1 MTKCSF
7 LSGDSSCNTAGTMHR
22 WYLFSFRQ
30 PLQKLGNLTDSTDC
44 YTEQTLL
51 TLTFS
56 IFFLNATK
64 CYDFTV
70 FPVSVPD
77 IYPLLS
83 SNQCRL
89 KYSSLSVNK
98 FNLLLCLHGESDK

>member
-30 PLQKLGNLTDSTDC
+30 PLQKLGNLTDSIDC
-44 YTEQTLL
+44 YTEQILNIN
-51 TLTFS
+51 FQY
-56 IFFLNATK
+56 FFLNATK

-83 SNQCRL
+83 SNQGRL

-98 FNLLLCLHGESDK
+98 FNMLLSSW